1 MKGIRVIAL
10 SLQRGEQMEM
20 EVRNLVKTYVKK
32 KNRIE
37 VLKNFNYTFTGRN
50 IYLVKGR
57 SGVGKSTLL
66 SILALMDD
74 CDSGEIIYNG
84 KDITKLQK
92 GEKADFRY
100 HNIGYV
106 FQEYNLFSALTVEEN
121 VMMAFAEDKVK
132 QKESDQIDAILRKI
146 GLHERKHHKASEL
159 SGGEMQR
166 AAIARAF
173 VKKPSILICDEP
185 VSNLDEDNTNEI
197 KKILS
202 SYVQQNDVIC
212 IISCHGNVMDEIA
225 SNIITLK

>member
-1 MKGIRVIAL
+1 MDI
-10 SLQRGEQMEM
+10 

-37 VLKNFNYTFTGRN
+37 VLKNFNYTFASRN
-50 IYLVKGR
+50 IYLIKGR

-66 SILALMDD
+66 SILALLDD
-74 CDSGEIIYNG
+74 SDSGEIIYNG
-84 KDITKLQK
+84 NDITKMK
-92 GEKADFRY
+92 KSEKADYRY

-121 VMMAFAEDKVK
+121 VMMAFAEDKIT
-132 QKESDQIDAILRKI
+132 QKESDQIDEILQMI

-173 VKKPSILICDEP
+173 VKNPSILICDEP

-197 KKILS
+197 KKILT

-212 IISCHGNVMDEIA
+212 IISCHGNVLDEIA
-225 SNIITLK
+225 SSIITLK

>member
-1 MKGIRVIAL
+1 
-10 SLQRGEQMEM
+10 MEI

-37 VLKNFNYTFTGRN
+37 VLKNFCYTFTSHN
-50 IYLVKGR
+50 IYLIKGR

-66 SILALMDD
+66 SILALLDD
-74 CDSGEIIYNG
+74 GDSGEIIYNG
-84 KDITKLQK
+84 NDITKMK
-92 GEKADFRY
+92 KSEKADFRY

-121 VMMAFAEDKVK
+121 VMMAFAEEKITK
-132 QKESDQIDAILRKI
+132 EESDRIDEILQMI
-146 GLHERKHHKASEL
+146 GLHERKYHKASEL

-173 VKKPSILICDEP
+173 VKRPSILICDEP
-185 VSNLDEDNTNEI
+185 VSNLDEENTDEI
-197 KKILS
+197 KEILT
-202 SYVQQNDVIC
+202 SYVEQNDVIC
-212 IISCHGNVMDEIA
+212 IVSCHGNVLDEIA

>member
-1 MKGIRVIAL
+1 MDI
-10 SLQRGEQMEM
+10 

-37 VLKNFNYTFTGRN
+37 VLKNFNYTFASRN
-50 IYLVKGR
+50 IYLIKGR
-57 SGVGKSTLL
+57 SGAGKSTLL
-66 SILALMDD
+66 SILALLDD
-74 CDSGEIIYNG
+74 SDSGEIIYNG
-84 KDITKLQK
+84 NDITKMK
-92 GEKADFRY
+92 KSEKADYRY

-121 VMMAFAEDKVK
+121 VMMAFAEDKIT
-132 QKESDQIDAILRKI
+132 QKESDQIDEILQMI

-173 VKKPSILICDEP
+173 VKNPSILICDEP

-197 KKILS
+197 KKILT

-212 IISCHGNVMDEIA
+212 IISCHGNVLDEIA
-225 SNIITLK
+225 SSIITLK

>member
-1 MKGIRVIAL
+1 MDI
-10 SLQRGEQMEM
+10 

-37 VLKNFNYTFTGRN
+37 VLKNFNYTFTSRN
-50 IYLVKGR
+50 IYLIKGR
-57 SGVGKSTLL
+57 SGAGKSTLL
-66 SILALMDD
+66 SILALLDD
-74 CDSGEIIYNG
+74 SDSGEIIYNG
-84 KDITKLQK
+84 NDITKMK
-92 GEKADFRY
+92 KSEKADYRY

-121 VMMAFAEDKVK
+121 VMMAFAEDKIT
-132 QKESDQIDAILRKI
+132 QKESDQIDEILQMI

-173 VKKPSILICDEP
+173 VKNPSILICDEP

-197 KKILS
+197 KKILT

-212 IISCHGNVMDEIA
+212 IISCHGNVLDEIA
-225 SNIITLK
+225 SSIITLK